1 MSAFAAMEALSC
13 QVRQGV
19 LGLAVQGELVILR
32 CLIRSLSAMQFD
44 VAEQKGHKGLPTEHC
59 IADLLVVS
67 FHLSVQLL
75 EETAGK
81 VMRRFVIPSAV
92 GALCRL
98 VGLLEIAVQVGTL
111 MVLICNRALGL
122 FKR

>member
-1 MSAFAAMEALSC
+1 M
-13 QVRQGV
+13 
-19 LGLAVQGELVILR
+19 
-32 CLIRSLSAMQFD
+32 
-44 VAEQKGHKGLPTEHC
+44 AEQKGHKGLPTEHC

-67 FHLSVQLL
+67 FQLL
-75 EETAGK
+75 EETADK

-98 VGLLEIAVQVGTL
+98 VVLHEVAVQVGTL
-111 MVLICNRALGL
+111 MALLCNRALGL

>member
-1 MSAFAAMEALSC
+1 
-13 QVRQGV
+13 
-19 LGLAVQGELVILR
+19 
-32 CLIRSLSAMQFD
+32 MQFD
-44 VAEQKGHKGLPTEHC
+44 VAEQKGHKGPLIEHC
-59 IADLLVVS
+59 IAVLFVVS
-67 FHLSVQLL
+67 FRLSFLLL

-81 VMRRFVIPSAV
+81 VMRRFVIPFAV

-111 MVLICNRALGL
+111 MILLCDRALGL